1 MLRSKLTSENG
12 SSSIEF
18 ITAGMILLVPL
29 VYLVL
34 AMSSLQSGTFA
45 VEGAARQAAR
55 AFVLADDESSGRSA
69 AQRALAVTLADYGL
83 SEESVSLS
91 MDCSDGA
98 APCLVPGEVVV
109 VTVRVDV
116 AMPLVPAVL
125 GLDQV
130 AVVPVQASSTERV
143 SKLWGAAQ

>member
-1 MLRSKLTSENG
+1 MLRSKLTSEEG

-34 AMSSLQSGTFA
+34 AMSSVQSGAFA
-45 VEGAARQAAR
+45 AEGAARQAAR
-55 AFVLADDESSGRSA
+55 AFVLADDESSGRAA
-69 AQRALAVTLADYGL
+69 AQRAIAVTLADYGL
-83 SEESVSLS
+83 REDSVTLS

-98 APCLVPGEVVV
+98 APCLAPGEIVV
-109 VTVRVDV
+109 VTVQVEV

-130 AVVPVQASSTERV
+130 AVVPMRASSTERV